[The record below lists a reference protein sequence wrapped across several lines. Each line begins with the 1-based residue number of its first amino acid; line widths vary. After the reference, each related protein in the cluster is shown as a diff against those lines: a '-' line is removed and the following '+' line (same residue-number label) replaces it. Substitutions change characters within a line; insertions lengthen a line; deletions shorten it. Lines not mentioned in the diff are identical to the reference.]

1 MGKATTDRAALVDM
15 LSAACRPLQAFCGR
29 GDTPMVLAV
38 SNHNNGLRAVLKD
51 SRDGESFVCAD
62 IYPCAGE
69 AGVYNAMQ
77 RIMQGAPAKTITG
90 DLRSFSVVVE

>member
-1 MGKATTDRAALVDM
+1 MSKATTDRAALVSM

-29 GDTPMVLAV
+29 GDTPLVLAV
-38 SNHNNGLRAVLKD
+38 SKHKNGLRAVLKD
-51 SRDGESFVCAD
+51 SRDGESFTYAD

-77 RIMQGAPAKTITG
+77 QIIHGAPAKTITG